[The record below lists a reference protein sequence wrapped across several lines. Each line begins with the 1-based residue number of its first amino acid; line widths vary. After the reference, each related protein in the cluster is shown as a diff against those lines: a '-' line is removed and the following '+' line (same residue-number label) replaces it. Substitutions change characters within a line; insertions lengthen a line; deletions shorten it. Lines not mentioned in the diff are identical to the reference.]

1 MSSEELADI
10 PQPENL
16 KTLTCGSKRPRQR
29 VCELLN
35 QQNLAPNGPLIE
47 LESDTDSTNNQHKTG
62 KNNKKR
68 NKSWIWSYFEQY
80 EPTEQYRRIVKCLVQ
95 VQQKNGVESCSHF
108 MGSDNSTGNFI
119 VHLSTHRI
127 TEESHRRRMSEI
139 RNNNQLS
146 QTHNRPIS
154 ICNDEGFVEFIHEL
168 DPNYQIPSDKTI
180 QQLIAESYN
189 QIKHEVEM
197 DGYIGIT
204 YSFIDNNFNICE
216 AILAVQYIPYS
227 HTGDNIYENLENND
241 EYLQMIADVET
252 QWNSSYLAWKRL
264 IKIKDLIDVLA
275 STMLIDPDASTRH
288 FARATE
294 YLGGNDNSDVE
305 VIDLTSQNMAFDD
318 DVGYKD
324 APEDEP
330 ISGQPI
336 RRKININM
344 PQNCINLDKRVKV
357 ALY

>member
-16 KTLTCGSKRPRQR
+16 ETLTCGSKRPRQR

-68 NKSWIWSYFEQY
+68 NKVSTKTDLNKIADQLVLIPNAKPPGQSWIWSYFEQY

-146 QTHNRPIS
+146 QTRIDEIIRNNPDIKNSRDRKFVGILIKDNRPIS

-189 QIKHEVEM
+189 QIKQ
-197 DGYIGIT
+197 
-204 YSFIDNNFNICE
+204 F
-216 AILAVQYIPYS
+216 
-227 HTGDNIYENLENND
+227 
-241 EYLQMIADVET
+241 
-252 QWNSSYLAWKRL
+252 
-264 IKIKDLIDVLA
+264 
-275 STMLIDPDASTRH
+275 
-288 FARATE
+288 
-294 YLGGNDNSDVE
+294 
-305 VIDLTSQNMAFDD
+305 
-318 DVGYKD
+318 
-324 APEDEP
+324 
-330 ISGQPI
+330 
-336 RRKININM
+336 
-344 PQNCINLDKRVKV
+344 
-357 ALY
+357 